1 MKTTKILGFCFF
13 ILVAFTSHSQ
23 EEWSADMNNVIQ
35 LLELNS
41 ENVDRELSIEKPMR
55 YIPEM
60 MAFAVLEK
68 VGESDYSEEGH
79 YKYKCHV
86 VLYNAS
92 DKVITNKYVIENLE
106 SDAIRLSKVNFDFA
120 PYMVQTNKRAF
131 GFRIIY
137 SGSSRVNPYE
147 EEQLTL
153 FIQEKDK
160 LVPVLKD
167 FTSYLSTGDW
177 DTNCA
182 GEFNEKRA
190 VFVIEP
196 TLSNGY
202 FDIKVNYKDV
212 KTVNKMVSGD
222 CKGTETATKSNS
234 KLVYVN
240 GSYQIKK

>member
-1 MKTTKILGFCFF
+1 MKTIKIVGFCFF
-13 ILVAFTSHSQ
+13 LFTTFVSRSQ
-23 EEWSADMNNVIQ
+23 EELSADMNNVIQ
-35 LLELNS
+35 LLQINS

-55 YIPEM
+55 YLPEM

-131 GFRIIY
+131 GIRISY
-137 SGSSRVNPYE
+137 SGPSRANQFE
-147 EEQLTL
+147 EEKITL
-153 FIQEKDK
+153 FVQEKDK

-182 GEFNEKRA
+182 GEFKEKNA
-190 VFVIEP
+190 VFVLEP
-196 TLSNGY
+196 TSSNGY
-202 FDIKVNYKDV
+202 FDMKVNYKEV
-212 KTVNKMVSGD
+212 KTLNKMVSGD
-222 CKGTETATKSNS
+222 CKGTETATKSS
-234 KLVYVN
+234 TKLVYLN
-240 GSYQIKK
+240 GTYQVKK

>member
-1 MKTTKILGFCFF
+1 MKTIKIVGFCFF
-13 ILVAFTSHSQ
+13 LLTTFISRSQ
-23 EEWSADMNNVIQ
+23 EELSADMNNVIQ
-35 LLELNS
+35 LLQINS
-41 ENVDRELSIEKPMR
+41 ENVDRDLSIEKPMR
-55 YIPEM
+55 YLPEM

-86 VLYNAS
+86 FLYNAS

-131 GFRIIY
+131 GFRISY

-190 VFVIEP
+190 VFILEP
-196 TLSNGY
+196 TSTNGY
-202 FDIKVNYKDV
+202 FDMKVSYKNIK
-212 KTVNKMVSGD
+212 TINKIVSGD
-222 CKGTETATKSNS
+222 CKGTETATKSS
-234 KLVYVN
+234 EKLVYVN
-240 GSYQIKK
+240 GTYQVKK